1 MRGVRM
7 CTAAALAFTLGTS
20 LHAPASAHELDE
32 YVQSTLISVEKDH
45 LDLQMRLV
53 PGVEVFSQVLAS
65 IDANQ
70 DGAVSKAEEQA
81 YARSVLH
88 DLTLTVNGQRV
99 TPEIVSIQFPSVD
112 LMKEGLGE
120 IQLALRVPIAKHG
133 ARQKLVLENHHQRAI
148 SAYLVNCLKPQDP
161 SLHIVGQHRSADQS
175 HYELEYESPP
185 TRTRRSIA
193 ETLSP

>member
-1 MRGVRM
+1 MRGIRIP
-7 CTAAALAFTLGTS
+7 AAATLAFTLGTVV
-20 LHAPASAHELDE
+20 HAPAFAHELDE
-32 YVQSTLISVEKDH
+32 YVQSALISVEKDH
-45 LDLQMRLV
+45 LDLKMRLV
-53 PGVEVFSQVLAS
+53 PGVEVFPQVFAN

-81 YARSVLH
+81 YARNVLH
-88 DLTLTVNGQRV
+88 DLTLSINGKRA

-120 IQLALRVPIAKHG
+120 IQLALRVPIAKSS

-161 SLHIVGQHRSADQS
+161 SLNIVSQRRSPDQS
-175 HYELEYESPP
+175 HYELEYESLPAGNPP
-185 TRTRRSIA
+185 FHH
-193 ETLSP
+193 

>member
-1 MRGVRM
+1 MRGIRIPAV
-7 CTAAALAFTLGTS
+7 AVLAGTLGAA
-20 LHAPASAHELDE
+20 LHAPAFAHELDE
-32 YVQSTLISVEKDH
+32 YVQSALVSIENDH

-53 PGVEVFSQVLAS
+53 PGVEVFPQVFAT
-65 IDANQ
+65 IDSNQ

-88 DLTLTVNGQRV
+88 DLTLSMNGRRV

-120 IQLALRVPIAKHG
+120 IQLALRVPIAKNSPL
-133 ARQKLVLENHHQRAI
+133 QKFVLENHHQRAI

-161 SLHIVGQHRSADQS
+161 SLNIVSQRRSADQS
-175 HYELEYESPP
+175 HYELEYESLPRRNPP
-185 TRTRRSIA
+185 FQH
-193 ETLSP
+193 